1 MKGLE
6 QQDKVSLV
14 GALLGV
20 LGPASEEVDQTLL
33 DEKMPILNTVTDDTT
48 PRQRRESLKKITEL
62 ILKSL

>member
-20 LGPASEEVDQTLL
+20 LGPASQEVDQTLL
-33 DEKMPILNTVTDDTT
+33 DEKMPILNAVTDDTT
-48 PRQRRESLKKITEL
+48 PRQRRESLKKVTEL

>member
-20 LGPASEEVDQTLL
+20 LGSASQEVDQTLL

-48 PRQRRESLKKITEL
+48 PRQRRESLKKVTEL

>member
-6 QQDKVSLV
+6 QQDKVSLA

-48 PRQRRESLKKITEL
+48 PRQRRESLKKVTEL

>member
-20 LGPASEEVDQTLL
+20 LGLASEEVDQTLL
-33 DEKMPILNTVTDDTT
+33 NEKMPILNAVTDDTT
-48 PRQRRESLKKITEL
+48 P
-62 ILKSL
+62 

>member
-48 PRQRRESLKKITEL
+48 PRQRRESLKKVTEL

>member
-20 LGPASEEVDQTLL
+20 LGSASQEVDQTLL
-33 DEKMPILNTVTDDTT
+33 DEKMTILNAVTDDTT
-48 PRQRRESLKKITEL
+48 PRQRRESLKKVTEL

>member
-6 QQDKVSLV
+6 QQEKVSLV

-20 LGPASEEVDQTLL
+20 LGSASQEVDQTLL
-33 DEKMPILNTVTDDTT
+33 DEKMTILNAVTDDTT
-48 PRQRRESLKKITEL
+48 PRQRRESLKKVTEL